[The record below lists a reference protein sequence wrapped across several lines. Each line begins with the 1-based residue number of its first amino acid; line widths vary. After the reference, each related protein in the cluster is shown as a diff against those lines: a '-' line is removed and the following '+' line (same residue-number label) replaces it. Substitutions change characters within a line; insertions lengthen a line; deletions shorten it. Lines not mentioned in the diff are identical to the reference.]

1 MKYIFIFAV
10 ALFITTC
17 TIQTRKYRQ
26 QAGQTPDK
34 IDSFN
39 NELQAGRG
47 QLDSM
52 RVRLNSEIVRLKMS
66 VMTDKCTG
74 HADTIQTIQADMK
87 PDTIPDVKPD
97 IQTDILPDTTDIFNR
112 QPDCHNI

>member
-17 TIQTRKYRQ
+17 TIQTQKYRQ

-34 IDSFN
+34 LDSFN

-66 VMTDKCTG
+66 INTDKCTG
-74 HADTIQTIQADMK
+74 QADTIQRTKA
-87 PDTIPDVKPD
+87 DTIPDLKP
-97 IQTDILPDTTDIFNR
+97 DIFNR
-112 QPDCHNI
+112 QPDCHNIQ

>member
-17 TIQTRKYRQ
+17 TIQTQKYRQ

-34 IDSFN
+34 LDSFN

-66 VMTDKCTG
+66 INTDKCTG
-74 HADTIQTIQADMK
+74 QTDTIQRTKA
-87 PDTIPDVKPD
+87 DTIPDAKPD
-97 IQTDILPDTTDIFNR
+97 IAPDTIQDIFNR
-112 QPDCHNI
+112 QPDCHNIQ

>member
-52 RVRLNSEIVRLKMS
+52 RVRLNSEIVLLKMS
-66 VMTDKCTG
+66 INTDKCTG
-74 HADTIQTIQADMK
+74 HADTIQTIQTDMK
-87 PDTIPDVKPD
+87 TDTIPDAKPD
-97 IQTDILPDTTDIFNR
+97 IAPDTIQDIFNR
-112 QPDCHNI
+112 QPDCHNIQ

>member
-17 TIQTRKYRQ
+17 TIQTQKYRQ
-26 QAGQTPDK
+26 QAGQKPDK
-34 IDSFN
+34 LDSFN

-66 VMTDKCTG
+66 VNTDKCTG
-74 HADTIQTIQADMK
+74 QTDTIQTIQADMK
-87 PDTIPDVKPD
+87 ADTIPDVKPD
-97 IQTDILPDTTDIFNR
+97 IAPDTIQDIFNR
-112 QPDCHNI
+112 QPDCHNIQ

>member
-34 IDSFN
+34 LDSFN

-66 VMTDKCTG
+66 INTDKCTG
-74 HADTIQTIQADMK
+74 QMDTIQRTKADIK
-87 PDTIPDVKPD
+87 PDSIPDAKPD
-97 IQTDILPDTTDIFNR
+97 SIPDIFNR